1 MKDAMK
7 ETSME
12 CYLNKSREGKLN
24 RMAKEDL
31 PQKVILNPRRR
42 EPCKISESER
52 VMYTEV

>member
-1 MKDAMK
+1 MK

-31 PQKVILNPRRR
+31 PQKVILNPRWR

>member
-1 MKDAMK
+1 MK

-31 PQKVILNPRRR
+31 PQKVMLNPRRR